1 MSEPLTL
8 PSDLAAKVQA
18 RIESGAES
26 DAVDV
31 VRAGIAALEAE
42 DARRLVA
49 IREKVAR
56 SLADPRPSVPAEDVF
71 DRVDALLA
79 AYNRK

>member
-26 DAVDV
+26 DPIDV
-31 VRAGIAALEAE
+31 LRAGLEALEAE
-42 DARRLVA
+42 DARRLAA
-49 IREKVAR
+49 IREKIAR
-56 SLADPRPSVPAEDVF
+56 ALADPRPSVPADEVY
-71 DRVDALLA
+71 DRINAALDALA
-79 AYNRK
+79 RR